1 MSAALML
8 PVVWSGR
15 ADAHTAGTPAEAP
28 KKGAARWGEETEDP
42 GVELAFY
49 RKHTEHLLRRY
60 MHLSM
65 QMGRS
70 PSLLGNWAFRGRVSS
85 YRMKSFEDAVIFVF
99 DVEKCL
105 KVLEPFH
112 QELIAR
118 IALQEYTQGEAAALM
133 GWSIR
138 SVVRKYGEAL
148 DRLTAVFLSV
158 DLLSVPGFRGCQ
170 ERRGAAGGAKALK

>member
-1 MSAALML
+1 ML
-8 PVVWSGR
+8 PVVWSSG
-15 ADAHTAGTPAEAP
+15 ADASGTSAPGEAP
-28 KKGAARWGEETEDP
+28 KKGAARWGEEAGGP

-85 YRMKSFEDAVIFVF
+85 YRMRSFEDAVIFVF

-105 KVLEPFH
+105 KVLEPFQ
-112 QELIAR
+112 QELVAR
-118 IALQEYTQGEAAALM
+118 IALQEYTQGEAAALL

-158 DLLSVPGFRGCQ
+158 ELLSVPGFGGCQ
-170 ERRGAAGGAKALK
+170 ERRRAAEGAKTLK